1 MFKKSMYLL
10 TVLLITL
17 ALVFSACTTTAAPA
31 EEAAEEPAEAE
42 ETTEEVAEESAEEEP
57 CLTVGVI
64 YVGSVNDAGFNQAM
78 HDSAVVLTEN
88 LPCVELIE
96 AENVPEGPDA
106 TRVMQTMIDQGAKLI
121 IPTSFGHMEYA
132 YDLSFENPDVYFEHA
147 GGYLMGDNFA
157 NFFGKP
163 PETFYIMGVAAGL
176 MTESNKLGFVASQP
190 LGWTLTFINAFT
202 LGAQSVNP
210 DVETIVTFT
219 FSWSDSAKE
228 ADATNAMINQGVDVV
243 TMHVDA
249 PGTVIQTAES
259 RGVYSIGYQS
269 LEAQQFAPEYWI
281 SGAGFTFGDL
291 FTFFANGVID
301 GTWAPI
307 FLRCGVADGCMA
319 IAPFGPKVPQDVQ
332 DQVNT
337 LIDELNAGT
346 LVVFEGPI
354 VDQDGTVRIPEG
366 EVLSDE
372 DMGNV
377 DWFVKG
383 VIGSPQ

>member
-1 MFKKSMYLL
+1 MFKKPVYIFF
-10 TVLLITL
+10 VLLISL
-17 ALVFSACTTTAAPA
+17 SILSSACAP
-31 EEAAEEPAEAE
+31 
-42 ETTEEVAEESAEEEP
+42 VEEEP
-57 CLTVGVI
+57 CLTVGLL

-78 HDSAVVLTEN
+78 HESALVLKEN

-96 AENVPEGPDA
+96 AENVAEGPDA
-106 TRVMQTMIDQGAKLI
+106 TRVMQSMIDEGAKLI
-121 IPTSFGHMEYA
+121 IPTSFGHMEFA

-176 MTESNKLGFVASQP
+176 MTKSNKLGFVAALP
-190 LGWTLTFINAFT
+190 IGWTLTFINAFT

-210 DVETIVTFT
+210 DIETIVTYT
-219 FSWSDSAKE
+219 FSWSDSGKE

-269 LEAQQFAPEYWI
+269 LEAQQFAPDYWI
-281 SGAGFTFGDL
+281 SGAGFTFGGL
-291 FTFFANGVID
+291 FTFFAKGVMD
-301 GTWAPI
+301 GSWEPI

-332 DQVNT
+332 DSVNT
-337 LIDELNAGT
+337 LIDELNAET
-346 LVVFEGPI
+346 LVVFKGPI
-354 VDQDGTVRIPEG
+354 VDQDGTVRVPEG
-366 EVLSDE
+366 EVLSDQ

-383 VIGSPQ
+383 VAGSPN

>member
-10 TVLLITL
+10 TVLLITI

-42 ETTEEVAEESAEEEP
+42 ETTEEEP

-249 PGTVIQTAES
+249 TGTVIQTAES

-301 GTWAPI
+301 GTWEPI

-337 LIDELNAGT
+337 LIDEMNAGT